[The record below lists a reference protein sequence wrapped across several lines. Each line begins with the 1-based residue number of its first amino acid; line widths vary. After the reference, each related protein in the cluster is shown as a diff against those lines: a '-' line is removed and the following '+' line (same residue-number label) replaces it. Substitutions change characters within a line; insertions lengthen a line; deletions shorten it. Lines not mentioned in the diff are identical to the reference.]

1 MRKWVPGG
9 RGIWEE
15 LPRAHRIPIQRG
27 WGRRDRVLS
36 RGSIISKGKEVW
48 KAQNVFRV

>member
-27 WGRRDRVLS
+27 V
-36 RGSIISKGKEVW
+36 GKERSCAEQREYHKQRQGGVESTEC
-48 KAQNVFRV
+48 V